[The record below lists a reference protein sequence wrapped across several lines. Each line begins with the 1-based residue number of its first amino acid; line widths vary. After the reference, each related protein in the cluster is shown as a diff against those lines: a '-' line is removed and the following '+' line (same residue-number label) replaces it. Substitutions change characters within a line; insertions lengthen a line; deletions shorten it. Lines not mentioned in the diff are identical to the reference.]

1 MADEKKNEV
10 KPKAEV
16 KPKPKAEVKPKPKAE
31 AKPKAKKEA
40 KPKAKKEAKPKKEE
54 LEIVEEEEERPK
66 KPVKKIKPELDDE
79 TRQAMDIR
87 ASRKK
92 PKFRRQEWFRYKRL
106 GDSYR
111 KPRGLHSKMRIGK
124 KYRPPRAKIGY
135 RGPKA
140 ARGLHPSGF
149 KEVLVHNELGLE
161 DLDPKRHA
169 VRIAHGVGGRK
180 RNVIQEKADDLG
192 LRVLNRW

>member
-1 MADEKKNEV
+1 V
-10 KPKAEV
+10 
-16 KPKPKAEVKPKPKAE
+16 
-31 AKPKAKKEA
+31 
-40 KPKAKKEAKPKKEE
+40 
-54 LEIVEEEEERPK
+54 K

-79 TRQAMDIR
+79 TKKALELRK
-87 ASRKK
+87 SRKK

-106 GDSYR
+106 GDTYR
-111 KPRGLHSKMRIGK
+111 KPRGMHSKMRVGK
-124 KYRPPRAKIGY
+124 KYRPPRAKIGF

-149 KEVLVHNELGLE
+149 EEVLVHNANGLD
-161 DLDPKRHA
+161 DLDPKRQA

-180 RNVIQEKADDLG
+180 RNDIQEKADELG